1 MQDFSQLK
9 QQVRQNIGRLDE
21 VPSETEGLIR
31 AAVSIVII
39 PAPANNQ
46 AAILLTRRS
55 RNLRRHAGQY
65 ALPGGRLDEG
75 ESITQAALRECEEEI
90 GLTLHDN
97 QVIGV
102 LDDFVTRSGF
112 CITPV
117 VVCADAGLTP
127 VPNPGEVEKIFFIPV
142 DELAGAKVDTSESK
156 NDESLRDGFS
166 IMLPTIG
173 HKIFAPTAAILYQF
187 REVAL
192 LGRVTRVKELRQP
205 RFAWR

>member
-9 QQVRQNIGRLDE
+9 QQIRQNIGRLDE
-21 VPSETEGLIR
+21 LPSETESLIR

-39 PAPANNQ
+39 PAPVNNQ

-55 RNLRRHAGQY
+55 KNLRRHAGQY

-90 GLTLHDN
+90 GLTLHNN

-117 VVCADAGLTP
+117 VVYADAGLTL
-127 VPNPGEVEKIFFIPV
+127 VPNPGEVEKIF
-142 DELAGAKVDTSESK
+142 KESFCK
-156 NDESLRDGFS
+156 
-166 IMLPTIG
+166 
-173 HKIFAPTAAILYQF
+173 
-187 REVAL
+187 
-192 LGRVTRVKELRQP
+192 
-205 RFAWR
+205 RF